1 MFLESK
7 IFRIWLL
14 IAASTWVVLFSLFNN
29 LDFLIDHWYYPATMV
44 VGAFVAGS
52 TPEGGGAVAFPV
64 LNIFLNIDRV
74 LARDFSLMIQSIG
87 MTSASIFILTNKQTD
102 VRAFKPLL
110 WWVPV
115 AFTGFV
121 IGMHLLQGIQV
132 YIIQALFLALIASF
146 TVTYYFSTHRG
157 TRDQY
162 QPRTW
167 RDVAFTMGILLTGG
181 LFTSL
186 FGTGI
191 DIMIYTLLVT
201 HFTMKEKLSTEMSV
215 MMMAALSILGYAY
228 RGLYEGALTQYQVQT
243 WLCAF
248 PVVMI
253 MAPLGAYVLKR
264 INKEW
269 MLRGVLVL
277 NLAQLA
283 YFNIFKPS
291 LEKTMWSLGFTIL
304 LTAIFYFGMAELVKR
319 RQRAQETAAALA

>member
-1 MFLESK
+1 MFLESP
-7 IFRIWLL
+7 IFRTWLI
-14 IAASTWVVLFSLFNN
+14 IAATTWVVLFSLFNN
-29 LDFLIDHWYYPATMV
+29 LDFLLAHWYYPATMV

-87 MTSASIFILTNKQTD
+87 MTSASIFILTNKNTD

-110 WWVPV
+110 WWIPV

-121 IGMHLLQGIQV
+121 LGMNLLQGMQV

-146 TVTYYFSTHRG
+146 TVTYYFSSHRG
-157 TRDQY
+157 TRDHY
-162 QPRTW
+162 LPKNW
-167 RDVAFTMGILLTGG
+167 RDAGFTVVILLIGG

-186 FGTGI
+186 FGTGV

-201 HFTMKEKLSTEMSV
+201 HFAMKEKLSTEMSV

-253 MAPLGAYVLKR
+253 MAPLGAFVLKR

-283 YFNIFKPS
+283 YFNFFKPS
-291 LEKTMWSLGFTIL
+291 LDKTLWSVGFTL
-304 LTAIFYFGMAELVKR
+304 LLSAMFYFGMAELVKR
-319 RQRAQETAAALA
+319 RRHVDESAPQPV